1 MPFEALVGHRRVTQL
16 LARAIARD
24 TLPPTLLFAGPAGV
38 GKWKVALATAQA
50 LNCLSPVRGPE
61 PAEPAEP
68 GTRHPAPGTRS
79 PALPIDACGACR
91 ACERIA
97 RGLHVDVPVVTP
109 DDKASIKI
117 DVIRDVLSRTSYRP
131 FEGRRRVVLIREAE
145 ALEPQ
150 AQNALLKSLEEPPP
164 STVFILTT
172 SVPGALLPTVRSRAM
187 MLRFG
192 RLPADE
198 VAAALVRDHDL
209 GDAEARALAALADGS
224 IGQALALATADV
236 AELRELALLLL
247 QQTAGRA
254 DAQGRLQV
262 AAAVLGGPAK
272 KERAREDLAMVFR
285 LTASMLRDIEVLN
298 SGAEPRLL
306 ANPIVAGDLQ
316 ALARHFA
323 SDRARDAFGAVDRAL
338 FALERNAGP
347 KVVAEWLALQL

>member
-1 MPFEALVGHRRVTQL
+1 MPFGALVGHRRVTQL
-16 LARAIARD
+16 LARAIARN

-38 GKWKVALATAQA
+38 GKWKVAVATAQA

-61 PAEPAEP
+61 PAEP
-68 GTRHPAPGTRS
+68 GTRNPT
-79 PALPIDACGACR
+79 LPIDACGACR

-97 RGLHVDVPVVTP
+97 RGIHVDVPVVTP

-117 DVIRDVLSRTSYRP
+117 DVIRDVLSRTAYRP

-145 ALEPQ
+145 TLEPQ

-172 SVPGALLPTVRSRAM
+172 SVPGTLLPTVRSRAM

-198 VAAALVRDHDL
+198 VAAVLVRDHAY

-224 IGQALALATADV
+224 IGQALALATTDV
-236 AELRELALLLL
+236 AELREIALLLL

-262 AAAVLGGPAK
+262 AAAVVGGPAK

-285 LTASMLRDIEVLN
+285 LTASMLRDIEALN

-306 ANPIVAGDLQ
+306 ANPIIAGDLK
-316 ALARHFA
+316 ALARHFGD
-323 SDRARDAFGAVDRAL
+323 DRARDAFSAVDRAL
-338 FALERNAGP
+338 FALERNAGT
-347 KVVAEWLALQL
+347 KIVAEWLALQL